1 MKSGILIGALC
12 LTMVIGV
19 SVLAMAK
26 APPDG
31 SESLVAEEGPPQA
44 GWCKGKGRHS
54 GHRLEMMA
62 EVLDLT
68 DEQRTQIKEIVAA
81 EWKATKPLVRQLRE
95 KHKELREATQGVAF
109 DEAAVRGLAAG
120 QAETVTELIVAKA
133 RAKSK
138 IFAVLTPEQQAKAEK
153 IRPLWEGRR
162 GHRRG
167 FGGFHE

>member
-1 MKSGILIGALC
+1 MKSGILIVVLGLMMVAGA
-12 LTMVIGV
+12 
-19 SVLAMAK
+19 SVFAVTK
-26 APPDG
+26 APTDG
-31 SESLVAEEGPPQA
+31 NESSLSEEGPPQA
-44 GWCKGKGRHS
+44 GWCEGKGRHA

-68 DEQRTQIKEIVAA
+68 DEQRTQIEKIVAA
-81 EWKATKPLVRQLRE
+81 EREAVKPLVRQLRE
-95 KHKELREATQGVAF
+95 KHKELRAVTKGAAF

-120 QAETVTELIVAKA
+120 QAGIFTELIVAKA
-133 RAKSK
+133 RVKSK

-167 FGGFHE
+167 FGGFPG